1 MNKVFPWYIIRK
13 NPLTYE
19 NMDSFLQKDYLSSH
33 LELKEKTFLFHQEK
47 ESLVNELEKVF
58 YRTKNPK
65 ILDIKRKIFN
75 SKDLSQS
82 TIPDEIKEYVS
93 SYQEL
98 FYSIKN
104 SKLESEK
111 TYKLLEN
118 RQRNTLWEIFS
129 QNEHVRLPLPLVN
142 YNMRNNLST
151 YLKKSSDSHK
161 SKERKLDGTL
171 LKLLSRSTFK
181 TSPFSSFTGISIKS
195 FDDIHSS
202 NKLNDSSYKVQL
214 NSYLLQKIMEL
225 VSREE
230 SLFSQFEYVFP
241 GVKTNEDGKIELL
254 TRQDI
259 NRGKI
264 YGNIE
269 KSLNI
274 SLNPIFEA
282 FLNFEN
288 SVIPYVDLLNIL
300 KKYLGDEK
308 AVQIL
313 HQNFI
318 KKGIVQPNVHFDE
331 FSSKKMEDFYNELHK
346 LEPFESKITPLI
358 EAVKNIEHL
367 IVLYSKAGMEERFF
381 MYSKM
386 ISELQ
391 VIENL
396 FNYEFVKENIIYED
410 FLFEDSENDF
420 NGDEEMLKTIR
431 SIQKLAII
439 TSTTLQFKYEFA
451 HKFKEKYA
459 DKQIQLHNSDVR
471 KLYLETVELF
481 NNWTDVLAPV
491 MGLQSSDAIKMEQ
504 IKSEVKEYYL
514 ILKKQK
520 GKIQF
525 SETKIDEWFNKLRL
539 PNNSLSSTALLQ
551 KADDGFILN
560 KLYAGRLK
568 LFIRYFQYVP
578 EIYRDKRFIE
588 YSKTLYENQYEMQEG
603 FGFNANEHERF
614 VHNRVVLPYSKF
626 PEEKTNNISTRD
638 LYFRYNELSGLVD
651 IETESNEKIEVDYIG
666 SLIDFMLP
674 TSVRMFMTPVTAR
687 FDSAYFEQW
696 NSELKNNSFI
706 LDELPRMYCG
716 EMIIQRKK
724 WLINPNLI
732 FKGKDALEMHK
743 KFIDMF
749 IEHDI
754 PLEFFINK
762 RVGSHSNGF
771 SSANRAETKP
781 QYMNLYSP
789 LFFKEFLKKV
799 DNEKEIVIEELYPTP
814 KVGEHN
820 REYQLEVIL

>member
-1 MNKVFPWYIIRK
+1 MKKVFPWYIIRK
-13 NPLTYE
+13 NPITYE
-19 NMDSFLQKDYLSSH
+19 NMDPFLQKDYLSSH
-33 LELKEKTFLFHQEK
+33 LDLQDKTFLFHQEK

-58 YRTKNPK
+58 YRTKNAK

-93 SYQEL
+93 KYQEL
-98 FYSIKN
+98 LSSIKN

-118 RQRNTLWEIFS
+118 RQRKTLWEIFN

-181 TSPFSSFTGISIKS
+181 TSPFSSFTGVSIKS
-195 FDDIHSS
+195 FDDINSS
-202 NKLNDSSYKVQL
+202 NDLSDPSYKVQL

-225 VSREE
+225 VSKEE
-230 SLFSQFEYVFP
+230 SLFSQFDYVFP

-269 KSLNI
+269 KNLNI

-282 FLNFEN
+282 FLNFEDD
-288 SVIPYVDLLNIL
+288 VIPYIDLLKIL
-300 KKYLGDEK
+300 KKYWDGDK

-331 FSSKKMEDFYNELHK
+331 FSSQKMEDFYNELHK
-346 LEPFESKITPLI
+346 LEPFESKITLLI
-358 EAVKNIEHL
+358 EALKNIERL
-367 IVLYSKAGMEERFF
+367 VALYAISGMEERFLT
-381 MYSKM
+381 YSKM

-391 VIENL
+391 VIEGL
-396 FNYEFVKENIIYED
+396 FDYEFVKENIIYED
-410 FLFEDSENDF
+410 FLFEDSKNDF
-420 NGDEEMLKTIR
+420 DGDEKLLETIR
-431 SIQKLAII
+431 SIQKLAIV

-451 HKFKEKYA
+451 HKFKEQYI
-459 DKQIQLHNSDVR
+459 DKKIQLHNSDIR

-491 MGLQSSDAIKMEQ
+491 MGLQSSKAVEMEK

-514 ILKKQK
+514 ILKKQT

-525 SETKIDEWFNKLRL
+525 SEAKIDEWFKKLQV
-539 PNNSLSSTALLQ
+539 PTTTLSSTALLQ

-578 EIYRDKRFIE
+578 EIYKDERFLD
-588 YSKTLYENQYEMQEG
+588 YSKILYGDQYEMQEG
-603 FGFNANEHERF
+603 FGFNANDHERF

-626 PEEKTNNISTRD
+626 PEAETNNISTKD
-638 LYFRYNELSGLVD
+638 LYFRYNELTGLVD
-651 IETESNEKIEVDYIG
+651 IETESNDKIEVDYIG

-696 NSELKNNSFI
+696 IPEIKNNTFI

-716 EMIIQRKK
+716 EMIVQRKK

-732 FKGKDALEMHK
+732 LREKDVLEMHK

-749 IEHDI
+749 IAHDI

-799 DNEKEIVIEELYPTP
+799 ENEKEIVIEELYPAS